1 MKLVLHIND
10 YDWPVAPLQLGP
22 TLGEI
27 ARAGEAAGFAGVA
40 VMDHVWQHPIM
51 GGPDGKPVLEAYS
64 ALAYLA
70 ASTSRVNLM
79 TLATPASYRY
89 PGMLAKTVT
98 TLDVLSGGRA
108 WLGIGVGDYEAE
120 ARGLGIPYSSLAER
134 YDILE
139 ETLLVCLKMWT
150 GEDGDQQPFAGKHVR
165 LERALNLPQS
175 LSRPHPPILIAGD
188 GEKKTLPLVAKYGD
202 ACNIKPGPTIP
213 QRLARLRE
221 LCDELGRDYNAIEK
235 TCPWFFDVGEKGE
248 KAPALIEQLHGFA
261 EMGIQTVFGRV
272 VGDHRIDPIEIMG
285 RDVLPAVST
294 L

>member
-10 YDWPVAPLQLGP
+10 YDWPVATAQLGP
-22 TLGEI
+22 TLAAI
-27 ARAGEAAGFAGVA
+27 ASAGEEAGFTGLA

-51 GGPDGKPVLEAYS
+51 GGPDGKPVLEAYA

-70 ASTSRVNLM
+70 ASTRRVNLLA
-79 TLATPASYRY
+79 LATPVSYRY
-89 PGMLAKTVT
+89 PAMLAKTVT

-108 WLGIGVGDYEAE
+108 WLGIGAGDYEAE
-120 ARGLGIPYSSLAER
+120 AQGLGIPYPPLAER
-134 YDILE
+134 FDLLE
-139 ETLLVCLKMWT
+139 ESLQVCLKMWA
-150 GEDGDQQPFAGKHVR
+150 GADGDQQPFSGEYVH

-175 LSRPHPPILIAGD
+175 LSRPHPSILIAGD

-221 LCDELGRDYNAIEK
+221 LCDELGRDYDTIEK
-235 TCPWFFDVGEKGE
+235 TCPWYFDVGEKGE
-248 KAPALIEQLHGFA
+248 KAPALVEQLHSLA

-272 VGDHRIDPIEIMG
+272 AGDYRIDPIEIMG
-285 RDVLPAVST
+285 RDVIPAAARF
-294 L
+294 